1 MSKDRRKDFDSNFFD
16 DDDLPLGE
24 LNINTVDQVAYS
36 GLPLPIAQRDEKSG
50 IVKLG
55 AFNISMKGLQIN
67 GRITQEEWWAFF
79 AGIEKIESAIQF
91 IIGDLAVY
99 GEDEFADIT
108 YEAIAEKTGYKKE
121 TVENYASVARNV
133 PQEIRVPELSFNH
146 HYHVAKFNGKVNKQK
161 QWLED
166 AKENNWSVRDL
177 QEAINGGERLIEL
190 MKDQDSPVSKAR
202 LKGIRERDKTFKK
215 AKKKQDRREWLKYA
229 REQAQ
234 EWEALVKLIQ
244 NLD

>member
-1 MSKDRRKDFDSNFFD
+1 MSNKRRKDFDNNFFD
-16 DDDLPLGE
+16 DDIPLGE
-24 LNINTVDQVAYS
+24 LNINTVDQIAYS
-36 GLPLPIAQRDEKSG
+36 GLPLPIAQRDEETG
-50 IVKLG
+50 MVKLG

-79 AGIEKIESAIQF
+79 SGIEKIESAIQF

-146 HYHVAKFNGKVNKQK
+146 HYHVAKLDSNEDKRR
-161 QWLED
+161 WLND
-166 AKENNWSVRDL
+166 AKQHNWSVRDL
-177 QEAINGGERLIEL
+177 QKAINGDELLIEL
-190 MKDQDSPVSKAR
+190 MKDQESPVSKAR

-215 AKKKQDRREWLKYA
+215 AKKKQDRRAWLKYA

-234 EWEALVKLIQ
+234 EWEALVQQIQ